1 MLKQYN
7 QINRFDFENGKS
19 IAVRVTYQ
27 RGGFGYCPK
36 IGDLAMLEEGYNLW
50 WSDYVANE
58 WEEFFP
64 DLSSCLARL
73 AVLVACGEHNFEPT
87 FVHDGEEFRAVA
99 TDFFALTLS

>member
-1 MLKQYN
+1 MLQQFN
-7 QINRFDFENGKS
+7 LTNRFDFEGGES
-19 IAVRVTYQ
+19 IAVRVRYQ
-27 RGGFGYCPK
+27 RGGVRL
-36 IGDLAMLEEGYNLW
+36 IGGDDLAMLEEGYHLW
-50 WSDYVANE
+50 WSDCVANE

-87 FVHDGEEFRAVA
+87 FVQNGEEFRAVA